1 MVSPINPV
9 SVDALAGLR
18 STAADRARAAQ
29 AEQATGADGAPGF
42 GTAVANSL
50 EGLNDAHHRSAEA
63 ARAASTGDLQSV
75 NDYMIAAS
83 EAQLATQITTAVR
96 NRAIEAFNDIMRMQ
110 I

>member
-9 SVDALAGLR
+9 SIEALAGLR

-29 AEQATGADGAPGF
+29 APDVDGAGF
-42 GTAVANSL
+42 GPVVAGAL
-50 EGLNDAHHRSAEA
+50 DGLNAAQHRSAEA
-63 ARAASTGDLQSV
+63 ARAAATGDLQSV
-75 NDYMIAAS
+75 SEYMVAAT

-96 NRAIEAFNDIMRMQ
+96 NRAIESFTEIMRMQ

>member
-1 MVSPINPV
+1 MVSPINPL

-18 STAADRARAAQ
+18 GTAAERARTRTEEPSGAA
-29 AEQATGADGAPGF
+29 GGF
-42 GTAVANSL
+42 GSAVTQALDDLAAS
-50 EGLNDAHHRSAEA
+50 HQRTAEA
-63 ARAASTGDLQSV
+63 ARKAATGDLQSV
-75 NDYMIAAS
+75 SDYMIVAS

>member
-29 AEQATGADGAPGF
+29 APETETAGF
-42 GTAVANSL
+42 GSAVANAL
-50 EGLNDAHHRSAEA
+50 DGLNSAHQRSADA
-63 ARAASTGDLQSV
+63 ARAAATGDLQSV
-75 NDYMIAAS
+75 SDYMVAAS

-96 NRAIEAFNDIMRMQ
+96 NRAIEAFNEIMRMQ